1 MLFFFVLFSNFCIR
15 LFLFL
20 CYIGYVAL
28 IEGDY
33 METNSKKDI
42 KFVMSIFVLIILM
55 LVFTMISN
63 FKIIDGCYFIIVL
76 FFATRYLLLSR
87 D

>member
-1 MLFFFVLFSNFCIR
+1 M
-15 LFLFL
+15 
-20 CYIGYVAL
+20 CYIEYVVM
-28 IEGDY
+28 IEGEN

-42 KFVMSIFVLIILM
+42 KFVMSIFALISLM
-55 LVFTMISN
+55 LVFTMINN
-63 FKIIDGCYFIIVL
+63 FRVVDGCYFIIVL